1 MKTKLI
7 NWYQTIRDGKI
18 VTIEERITKVPL
30 EEVMK
35 GYKKPWWKFWS

>member
-7 NWYQTIRDGKI
+7 NWYQTIRNGKI
-18 VTIEERITKVPL
+18 VTVEERITKVPL

-35 GYKKPWWKFWS
+35 AAKKPWWRFWS